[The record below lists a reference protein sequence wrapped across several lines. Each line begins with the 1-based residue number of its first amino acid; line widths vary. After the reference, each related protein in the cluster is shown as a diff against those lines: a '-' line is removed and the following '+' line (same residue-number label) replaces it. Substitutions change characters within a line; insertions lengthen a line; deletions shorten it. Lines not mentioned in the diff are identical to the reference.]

1 MNSRHRY
8 ATFAAA
14 MLLCG
19 YGVAQAQG
27 ISAGSYT
34 LAVGKT
40 APCGLTLAADGHAS
54 LDGTCAP
61 AGLITKWRATP
72 GGLELTDGGGA
83 VYANLSA
90 KGDTYAGHSFTDF
103 HTVVVSPTSTAGLS
117 HQP

>member
-8 ATFAAA
+8 MALAVT
-14 MLLCG
+14 MLLSG

-27 ISAGSYT
+27 VSAGSYT
-34 LAVGKT
+34 LAVGKA

-72 GGLELTDGGGA
+72 SGLVLEDGAGA
-83 VYANLSA
+83 VYASLSA

-103 HTVVVSPTSTAGLS
+103 HTVVVSPTSTAVLA
-117 HQP
+117 H